1 MVWFVREFDGTIF
14 KNGFSNECR
23 QWPGDGSD
31 KETEFHL
38 RMLIILMTQYI
49 LCSSQFA
56 KKDATISERC
66 QHCVFAMSANF
77 DGENTYYGE
86 REREK

>member
-1 MVWFVREFDGTIF
+1 
-14 KNGFSNECR
+14 
-23 QWPGDGSD
+23 
-31 KETEFHL
+31 
-38 RMLIILMTQYI
+38 MTQYI

-86 REREK
+86 RERERNKADRCELKYSVLRNINCSSWFVNANANGAEEQNANEK